1 MSGILESALHQ
12 LVAWRSLLPTSTG
25 AVLSPTAIALLGCG
39 LYGGQPGEPR
49 TVETGA
55 SDAKILNTVLGGEF
69 GAVAAYQLGAE
80 SGLLQKPVLDVA
92 MKFQGQHK
100 EHADFLARTVTT
112 LGATP
117 TEPKKAADY
126 NFPVETLKT
135 QTDVLQFAA
144 SLEKGA
150 AVAYLDIIPV
160 LDDRDLVKTIASI
173 LGDETMHWAILRQAL
188 GEDPVPAAFIVA

>member
-1 MSGILESALHQ
+1 
-12 LVAWRSLLPTSTG
+12 
-25 AVLSPTAIALLGCG
+25 
-39 LYGGQPGEPR
+39 
-49 TVETGA
+49 
-55 SDAKILNTVLGGEF
+55 
-69 GAVAAYQLGAE
+69 VAAYQLGAE

-112 LGATP
+112 LGGTP
-117 TEPKKAADY
+117 TEPKEAADY